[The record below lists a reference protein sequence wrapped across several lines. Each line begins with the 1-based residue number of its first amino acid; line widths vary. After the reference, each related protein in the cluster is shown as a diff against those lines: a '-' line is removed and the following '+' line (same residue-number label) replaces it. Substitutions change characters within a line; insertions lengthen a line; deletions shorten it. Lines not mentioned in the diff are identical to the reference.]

1 MPDPSLAASPR
12 ARTQADR
19 LFQHC
24 IYRIATGRWAAG
36 DRLPSIRQT
45 RRSWGLNQQTV
56 EEAYGRLVDLGLVES
71 RPRSGYYVAGGGALE
86 RLVRHRH
93 DLASLHREVAEQVRA
108 RSDLSLLGVLRY
120 LAELEEI
127 ERARQPE
134 VAFVECTATQ
144 AHGHAE
150 EIAARLR
157 VPVLAVTTR
166 ELAGRPERVPPGV
179 RRLLTSAFHLE
190 ELRPLHRPPE
200 LTVRAVPIELSPEA
214 LADVGGRDVLL
225 LEREETM
232 ASHIARDAVRLLGE
246 DRVRTRLTE
255 DPAAEL
261 QRILRVHGAAGG
273 PVVLL
278 SPRLWGALPDVRRKD
293 PRVREAAFRVGAG
306 GWGQVAE
313 AVGLPFAVP

>member
-1 MPDPSLAASPR
+1 MGDPSLSASPR

-24 IYRIATGRWAAG
+24 VYRIATGRWLAG

-56 EEAYGRLVDLGLVES
+56 EEAYRRLADLGLVES
-71 RPRSGYYVAGGGALE
+71 RPRSGYYVAGGGALG
-86 RLVRHRH
+86 RLVRHRR
-93 DLASLHREVAEQVRA
+93 DLASLHREVAEQIRTG
-108 RSDLSLLGVLRY
+108 SDLSPLGVLRY

-157 VPVLAVTTR
+157 VPVLASTTR
-166 ELAGRPERVPPGV
+166 EIAGRPERVPAGV
-179 RRLLTSAFHLE
+179 RRLLTSAFHIE

-200 LTVRAVPIELSPEA
+200 LTVRVVPIELSAEA
-214 LADVGGRDVLL
+214 VAEVGGRDVLL

-232 ASHIARDAVRLLGE
+232 ASHIARDAARLLGE
-246 DRVRTRLTE
+246 DRVHTRLTE
-255 DPAAEL
+255 DPAGEL
-261 QRILRVHGAAGG
+261 QRILGVRRTAGG

-278 SPRLWGALPDVRRKD
+278 SPRLWGALPASLRKD
-293 PRVREAAFRVGAG
+293 PRVREAAFGVSAG
-306 GWGQVAE
+306 SWGQVAE
-313 AVGLPFAVP
+313 AVGLPFPVP